1 MTSSFQPFTSP
12 AQEAALPL
20 HLPAE
25 FEARIAALWVFPIK
39 SCAGISVQQALLTPT
54 GLAHDRAWMVVDAD
68 GEMVTQ
74 RELPRMALIQ
84 PELVG
89 SDAGLVELVLH
100 ASGMAALHLPLTAD
114 GRFMQAAH
122 QPASTE
128 PPASL
133 SKPYPPE
140 TRAIHVRVWGD
151 QVPAFDMGDEA
162 SAWLTEFLGSSS
174 GPLRL
179 VHFDE
184 NHHRPSSAKWT
195 QGLPSLNQFSD
206 GFPVLVASTASLDEL
221 NARLQAKGEAA
232 VDMRR
237 FRVNV
242 VLGHAD
248 AMPTLQASAP
258 ANASANASAS
268 AHAINAHDEDRIGTI
283 TIHAQADN
291 DAVGVG
297 VGVGE
302 AVQLQPVKP
311 CPRCPI
317 PNIDPDSA
325 QSHPAVNDT
334 LQAYRQD
341 PRVNGALTFGM
352 NCLPVA
358 GIGQVLRVGQRVS
371 ADWAF

>member
-1 MTSSFQPFTSP
+1 MTSSFQPSISQ

-20 HLPAE
+20 HSPAE

-84 PELVG
+84 PELVDSG
-89 SDAGLVELVLH
+89 VGLVELVLH
-100 ASGMAALHLPLTAD
+100 ASGMAALHLPLTTD
-114 GRFMQAAH
+114 GGFVQAAN
-122 QPASTE
+122 QSASPE
-128 PPASL
+128 PL
-133 SKPYPPE
+133 
-140 TRAIHVRVWGD
+140 TIQVRVWDD
-151 QVPAFDMGDEA
+151 QVPAFDMGAEA
-162 SAWLTEFLGSSS
+162 SKWLTDFLGSSL

-179 VHFDE
+179 VRFDE
-184 NHHRPSSAKWT
+184 NHPRASSAKWT
-195 QGLPSLNQFSD
+195 QGLTSLNQFSD

-221 NARLQAKGEAA
+221 NARLQDQGQAV

-237 FRVNV
+237 FRANV
-242 VLGHAD
+242 VLSNVEASSGHAI
-248 AMPTLQASAP
+248 
-258 ANASANASAS
+258 
-268 AHAINAHDEDRIGTI
+268 HAVPLNAHDEDRISTM
-283 TIHAQADN
+283 TIHTQAADTHSEAAQ
-291 DAVGVG
+291 
-297 VGVGE
+297 
-302 AVQLQPVKP
+302 LTPVKP

-325 QSHPAVNDT
+325 QSHSAVSDT

-352 NCLPVA
+352 NCVPVS
-358 GIGQVLRVGQRVS
+358 GVGQMLRVGQRVS
-371 ADWAF
+371 ADWGF

>member
-1 MTSSFQPFTSP
+1 MTSSFQPSISQ

-20 HLPAE
+20 HSPAE
-25 FEARIAALWVFPIK
+25 FEACIAGLWVFPIK
-39 SCAGISVQQALLTPT
+39 SCAGISVQQAVLTPT
-54 GLAHDRAWMVVDAD
+54 GLAHDRAWMVVDTD

-84 PELVG
+84 PNLLFSSASVP
-89 SDAGLVELVLH
+89 ELVLQ
-100 ASGMAALHLPLTAD
+100 ASGMAALHLPFTVGYLTE
-114 GRFMQAAH
+114 AH
-122 QPASTE
+122 
-128 PPASL
+128 
-133 SKPYPPE
+133 
-140 TRAIHVRVWGD
+140 AIKVRVWDD
-151 QVPAFDMGDEA
+151 QVPAFDMGAEV
-162 SAWLTEFLGSSS
+162 SKWLTEFLGSSLGS
-174 GPLRL
+174 LRL
-179 VHFDE
+179 VRFDPKHQRLS
-184 NHHRPSSAKWT
+184 NTKWT

-221 NARLQAKGEAA
+221 NARLQAKGEVA

-237 FRVNV
+237 FRANV
-242 VLGHAD
+242 VLGDMD
-248 AMPTLQASAP
+248 AASNQAGAHP
-258 ANASANASAS
+258 AS
-268 AHAINAHDEDRIGTI
+268 AHPINAHDEDRISTL
-283 TIHAQADN
+283 TIHTQADVN
-291 DAVGVG
+291 
-297 VGVGE
+297 GE
-302 AVQLQPVKP
+302 TAQLTPVKP

-358 GIGQVLRVGQRVS
+358 GIGQMLRVGQRVS

>member
-1 MTSSFQPFTSP
+1 MTSSFHPSSSQ
-12 AQEAALPL
+12 AQVAALPL
-20 HLPAE
+20 HSPAE

-39 SCAGISVQQALLTPT
+39 SCAGISVQQAVLTPA
-54 GLAHDRAWMVVDAD
+54 GLAHDRAWMVVDAE

-84 PELVG
+84 PELVDSG
-89 SDAGLVELVLH
+89 VGLAELVLH
-100 ASGMAALHLPLTAD
+100 ASGMAALHLPLTTD
-114 GRFMQAAH
+114 GCFVQAAN
-122 QPASTE
+122 QSAS
-128 PPASL
+128 
-133 SKPYPPE
+133 PE
-140 TRAIHVRVWGD
+140 AHAIQVRVWD
-151 QVPAFDMGDEA
+151 DPVPAFDMGAEV
-162 SAWLTEFLGSSS
+162 SKWLTEFLGSSL

-179 VHFDE
+179 VRFDPK
-184 NHHRPSSAKWT
+184 HRRPSNTKWT
-195 QGLPSLNQFSD
+195 QGLTSLNQFSD

-221 NARLQAKGEAA
+221 NARLQAKGEVA

-237 FRVNV
+237 FRANV
-242 VLGHAD
+242 VLG
-248 AMPTLQASAP
+248 QA
-258 ANASANASAS
+258 
-268 AHAINAHDEDRIGTI
+268 AHLTPLNAHDEDRISTL
-283 TIHAQADN
+283 TLHTQDAD
-291 DAVGVG
+291 AI
-297 VGVGE
+297 GE
-302 AVQLQPVKP
+302 AAQLKPVKP

-352 NCLPVA
+352 NCLPVE

>member
-1 MTSSFQPFTSP
+1 MTSSFQPSISQ
-12 AQEAALPL
+12 AQEVALPL
-20 HLPAE
+20 HSPAE

-39 SCAGISVQQALLTPT
+39 SCAGISVQQAVLTPT

-84 PELVG
+84 PQLVD
-89 SDAGLVELVLH
+89 SRVDLVELVLH
-100 ASGMAALHLPLTAD
+100 ASGMAALHLPLTMD
-114 GRFMQAAH
+114 GCFVQAEN
-122 QPASTE
+122 QSASPMTD
-128 PPASL
+128 
-133 SKPYPPE
+133 
-140 TRAIHVRVWGD
+140 AINVRVWDD
-151 QVPAFDMGDEA
+151 QVPAFDMGAEV
-162 SAWLTEFLGSSS
+162 SKWLTEFLGSSL

-179 VHFDE
+179 MRFDPK
-184 NHHRPSSAKWT
+184 HQRPSNTKWT

-221 NARLQAKGEAA
+221 NARLQAKGEVA

-237 FRVNV
+237 FRANV
-242 VLGHAD
+242 VLGD
-248 AMPTLQASAP
+248 VDPRLSESLGQATQP
-258 ANASANASAS
+258 LLF
-268 AHAINAHDEDRIGTI
+268 NAHDEDRISTL
-283 TIHAQADN
+283 TIHTQADVN
-291 DAVGVG
+291 
-297 VGVGE
+297 GE
-302 AVQLQPVKP
+302 AAQLTPVKP

-334 LQAYRQD
+334 LQASRQD

>member
-1 MTSSFQPFTSP
+1 MHS
-12 AQEAALPL
+12 
-20 HLPAE
+20 PAE

-39 SCAGISVQQALLTPT
+39 SCAGISLQQAVLTPT

-74 RELPRMALIQ
+74 RELPRMALVQ
-84 PELVG
+84 PELVDSG
-89 SDAGLVELVLH
+89 VGLAELVLH
-100 ASGMAALHLPLTAD
+100 GSGLAALHLPLTV
-114 GRFMQAAH
+114 GYLTEAH
-122 QPASTE
+122 
-128 PPASL
+128 
-133 SKPYPPE
+133 
-140 TRAIHVRVWGD
+140 AITVRVWDD
-151 QVPAFDMGDEA
+151 QVPAFDMGDAA
-162 SAWLTEFLGSSS
+162 SKWLTEFLGSSL

-179 VHFDE
+179 VRFDD
-184 NHHRPSSAKWT
+184 NHHRPSNAKWT

-221 NARLQAKGEAA
+221 NVRLQAKGEVA

-237 FRVNV
+237 FRANV
-242 VLGHAD
+242 VLGDMD
-248 AMPTLQASAP
+248 AASNEAGAQP
-258 ANASANASAS
+258 AS
-268 AHAINAHDEDRIGTI
+268 AHPINAHDEDRISTL
-283 TIHAQADN
+283 TIHTQADAN
-291 DAVGVG
+291 
-297 VGVGE
+297 GE
-302 AVQLQPVKP
+302 AAQLTPVKP

-317 PNIDPDSA
+317 PNINPDSA

>member
-1 MTSSFQPFTSP
+1 MTSSFQPSILQ
-12 AQEAALPL
+12 AQAAALPM
-20 HLPAE
+20 HSPAE
-25 FEARIAALWVFPIK
+25 FEARIDALWVFPIK
-39 SCAGISVQQALLTPT
+39 SCAGISVQQAVLTPT

-84 PELVG
+84 PELVD
-89 SDAGLVELVLH
+89 SRADLVELVLH
-100 ASGMAALHLPLTAD
+100 ASGMAALHLRLTTD
-114 GRFMQAAH
+114 GCFVQAANH
-122 QPASTE
+122 SASPNTD
-128 PPASL
+128 
-133 SKPYPPE
+133 
-140 TRAIHVRVWGD
+140 AINVRVWDD
-151 QVPAFDMGDEA
+151 QVPAFDMGAEA
-162 SAWLTEFLGSSS
+162 SNWLTEFLGSTL

-179 VHFDE
+179 VRFDPKYQ
-184 NHHRPSSAKWT
+184 RPSNTKWT

-221 NARLQAKGEAA
+221 NARLQAKGEGA

-237 FRVNV
+237 FRANV
-242 VLGHAD
+242 VLG
-248 AMPTLQASAP
+248 QAAP
-258 ANASANASAS
+258 LNPL
-268 AHAINAHDEDRIGTI
+268 NAHDEDRISTL
-283 TIHAQADN
+283 TLHTQDADAN
-291 DAVGVG
+291 
-297 VGVGE
+297 GE
-302 AVQLQPVKP
+302 AAQLTPVKP

-317 PNIDPDSA
+317 PNINPDSA

-358 GIGQVLRVGQRVS
+358 GIGQVLHVGQRVS

>member
-1 MTSSFQPFTSP
+1 MTSSFQPSISQ
-12 AQEAALPL
+12 AQEVALPML
-20 HLPAE
+20 SPAE
-25 FEARIAALWVFPIK
+25 FEACIAALWVFPIK
-39 SCAGISVQQALLTPT
+39 SCAGISVQQAVLTSA

-84 PELVG
+84 PELVNSG
-89 SDAGLVELVLH
+89 VGLAELVLH
-100 ASGMAALHLPLTAD
+100 GSGLAALHLPLTV
-114 GRFMQAAH
+114 GYLTEAH
-122 QPASTE
+122 
-128 PPASL
+128 
-133 SKPYPPE
+133 
-140 TRAIHVRVWGD
+140 AIKVRVWDD
-151 QVPAFDMGDEA
+151 QVPAFDMGAEV
-162 SAWLTEFLGSSS
+162 SKWLTEFLGSSL

-179 VHFDE
+179 VRFDP
-184 NHHRPSSAKWT
+184 NHQRPSNTKWT

-206 GFPVLVASTASLDEL
+206 GFPVLVASTASLVEL

-237 FRVNV
+237 FRANV
-242 VLGHAD
+242 VLGDID
-248 AMPTLQASAP
+248 ASTSDVCGQA
-258 ANASANASAS
+258 
-268 AHAINAHDEDRIGTI
+268 AHPYPLNAHDEDRIGTI
-283 TIHAQADN
+283 TIHTH
-291 DAVGVG
+291 VE
-297 VGVGE
+297 E
-302 AVQLQPVKP
+302 AGDIVQIQPVKP

-317 PNIDPDSA
+317 PNINPDSA

>member
-1 MTSSFQPFTSP
+1 MTSSFQPSISQ
-12 AQEAALPL
+12 AQEVALPI
-20 HLPAE
+20 HSPAE
-25 FEARIAALWVFPIK
+25 FEACIAALWVFPIK
-39 SCAGISVQQALLTPT
+39 SCAGISVQQAVLTSA

-84 PELVG
+84 PNLLFSSASVP
-89 SDAGLVELVLH
+89 ELVLQ
-100 ASGMAALHLPLTAD
+100 ASGMAALHLPFTVGYLTE
-114 GRFMQAAH
+114 AH
-122 QPASTE
+122 
-128 PPASL
+128 
-133 SKPYPPE
+133 
-140 TRAIHVRVWGD
+140 AIKVRVWDD
-151 QVPAFDMGDEA
+151 QVPAFDMGAEV
-162 SAWLTEFLGSSS
+162 SKWLTEFLGSSL

-179 VHFDE
+179 VRFDD
-184 NHHRPSSAKWT
+184 NHHRPSNVKWT
-195 QGLPSLNQFSD
+195 QGFSSFNQFSD

-221 NARLQAKGEAA
+221 NARLQAKGEAM

-237 FRVNV
+237 FRANV
-242 VLGHAD
+242 VLGD
-248 AMPTLQASAP
+248 METSYPL
-258 ANASANASAS
+258 
-268 AHAINAHDEDRIGTI
+268 NAHDEDRIGTL
-283 TIHAQADN
+283 TCHTEH
-291 DAVGVG
+291 
-297 VGVGE
+297 E
-302 AVQLQPVKP
+302 AVQLTPVKP

-317 PNIDPDSA
+317 PNINPDSA

>member
-1 MTSSFQPFTSP
+1 MHSS
-12 AQEAALPL
+12 
-20 HLPAE
+20 AE

-39 SCAGISVQQALLTPT
+39 SCAGILVQQAVLTPT

-100 ASGMAALHLPLTAD
+100 ASGMAALRLSLTVE
-114 GRFMQAAH
+114 GRFM
-122 QPASTE
+122 
-128 PPASL
+128 
-133 SKPYPPE
+133 
-140 TRAIHVRVWGD
+140 RAIQVRVWGD

-162 SAWLTEFLGSSS
+162 SAWLTEFLGSRLGS
-174 GPLRL
+174 LRL
-179 VHFDE
+179 VRFDE

-195 QGLPSLNQFSD
+195 QGLSSFNQFSD

-221 NARLQAKGEAA
+221 NVRLQAKGEAA

-242 VLGHAD
+242 VLGH
-248 AMPTLQASAP
+248 
-258 ANASANASAS
+258 ASAS

-283 TIHAQADN
+283 TIHAQAE
-291 DAVGVG
+291 AA
-297 VGVGE
+297 GE
-302 AVQLQPVKP
+302 TVQLQPVKP

-317 PNIDPDSA
+317 PNIDPDTA